1 VASAG
6 FFILRIILQGIVRV
20 CKDLFRE
27 INKGDFTDL
36 GGFDGVRLNP
46 RQPDRGAGAAG
57 GASASGAS
65 GGPVAVD
72 AHGSRVVQVAEREE
86 ALPTPARPS
95 LARSLSSST
104 LHTPAGRLH
113 ARRGHSTYVPL
124 DVGLDV
130 GQPRQGDQPE
140 RHHEGDW
147 EPSVP
152 RAVHPSR
159 DDGRPGH
166 WHPRDIGEEDLAHFR
181 RMLVAVLG
189 GVVPPSS
196 AGSTSPAYPPHALSA
211 GSERRRLAGSTPGS
225 AIDSDSSSESRSDSG
240 AMGASAPFDT
250 GQGVGFT
257 VTRAL
262 GGTAS
267 TNATGST
274 SGYQGGEDAFRVSP
288 PASGSLAG
296 WDAGTSP
303 HAGAPSTPQG
313 QRARSTSPATT
324 AARRRAAG
332 QSLAA
337 LDGPARGVM
346 NVGPAGGASLR
357 APPVGTTAG
366 SDSVTVPLNLD

>member
-1 VASAG
+1 MASAG

-46 RQPDRGAGAAG
+46 TRRQPER
-57 GASASGAS
+57 ASASGAS

-72 AHGSRVVQVAEREE
+72 AHGRGVVQVAEREE

-95 LARSLSSST
+95 LARSLSSSA

-124 DVGLDV
+124 DVGSDV
-130 GQPRQGDQPE
+130 GQPRQGDHWQPE

-147 EPSVP
+147 EPTRSVP
-152 RAVHPSR
+152 RALAVHPSR
-159 DDGRPGH
+159 DDGRPSH

-211 GSERRRLAGSTPGS
+211 GSERRRLAGSTAGS
-225 AIDSDSSSESRSDSG
+225 AIDSDSSSESDSG
-240 AMGASAPFDT
+240 AVGAPFDT
-250 GQGVGFT
+250 GQGVGLT
-257 VTRAL
+257 LTRAL
-262 GGTAS
+262 GGTA
-267 TNATGST
+267 ST

-288 PASGSLAG
+288 PASGSLTG

-332 QSLAA
+332 QPLGA
-337 LDGPARGVM
+337 LDGPARGVV

-357 APPVGTTAG
+357 APPVGTPAG
-366 SDSVTVPLNLD
+366 SDSVTVTVPLNLD